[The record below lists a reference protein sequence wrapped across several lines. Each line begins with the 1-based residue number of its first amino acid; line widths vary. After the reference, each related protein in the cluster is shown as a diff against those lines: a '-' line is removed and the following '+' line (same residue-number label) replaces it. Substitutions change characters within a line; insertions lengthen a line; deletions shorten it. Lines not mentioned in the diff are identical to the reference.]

1 MNYKALGRHILVEL
15 YECPA
20 NLLDDVP
27 CIEKSM
33 LEAAEASGAT
43 ILHSFFHTF
52 APQGVSGMVVI
63 QESHLAI
70 HTWPEHGY
78 AAIDIFT
85 CGDSVNP
92 WAAYESLKANL
103 KAGHGSAMEIHRGRE
118 L

>member
-1 MNYKALGRHILVEL
+1 MNNKALGRHILVEL
-15 YECPA
+15 YECA
-20 NLLDDVP
+20 AVILDDVP
-27 CIEKSM
+27 AIETAM
-33 LEAAEASGAT
+33 RAAAEASGAT

-78 AAIDIFT
+78 AAVDIFT
-85 CGDSVNP
+85 CGDAVNP
-92 WAAYESLKANL
+92 WAAYEYLKSSLQARN
-103 KAGHGSAMEIHRGRE
+103 GSAVEIYRGR